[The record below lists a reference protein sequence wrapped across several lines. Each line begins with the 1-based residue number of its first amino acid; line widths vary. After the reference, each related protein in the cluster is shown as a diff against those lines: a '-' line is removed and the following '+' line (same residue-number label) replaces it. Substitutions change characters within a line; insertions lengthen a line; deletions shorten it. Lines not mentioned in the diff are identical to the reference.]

1 MSLYVQKSI
10 DISIQELTNNV
21 NKYWDSWLN
30 DKKVKASIKE
40 SKSLYKEDYY
50 RHIEFIKESIIKTL
64 YNFNLCL
71 IHPKAYNKIKVDVLS
86 DKWNKFE
93 IYFVNPE
100 AEIDKIWF
108 YELSPVFGMDVNRDK
123 SQSKWVF
130 TSNAIGMSRLLD
142 ATGLFSFKCKQLGIS
157 EFQLS

>member
-93 IYFVNPE
+93 IFFINSDIE
-100 AEIDKIWF
+100 LEKIWF
-108 YELSPVFGMDVNRDK
+108 YELSPIFGMDINRDK

-130 TSNAIGMSRLLD
+130 TSHAVGMSRLLD
-142 ATGLFSFKCKQLGIS
+142 ATGLFAHRCKQLGMS